1 MYHAT
6 FRTLPDCDADIY
18 VIAYKGGVIVKLV

>member
-6 FRTLPDCDADIY
+6 LRTLPDCDADIY